1 MNMYRYNVCRFL
13 NKNYLAYFSSGGVK
27 FDVANLQ
34 RMPRVVP
41 MDSMSLS
48 MVFHVILYY
57 SVYFDV
63 FLSPLVV
70 DYYEEVVRAFP
81 LYFYDRPSVK

>member
-13 NKNYLAYFSSGGVK
+13 NKKCLAYFSSGKVK

-41 MDSMSLS
+41 MDYM
-48 MVFHVILYY
+48 
-57 SVYFDV
+57 
-63 FLSPLVV
+63 
-70 DYYEEVVRAFP
+70 
-81 LYFYDRPSVK
+81 